1 MKKFQLGPHM
11 NLYKIGFKIKSVII
25 REGIEFAAMNRIK
38 TLIIFIYLYKCQEL
52 NEAVGVIYILSNK
65 TEISPR
71 FMFQFIYVIGIKFI
85 KVKLCDLECYISY
98 ALHTYI
104 IFLELKVVKQ
114 ITDTKSYF
122 LPATHVI
129 KI

>member
-11 NLYKIGFKIKSVII
+11 NLYKIGFLKKSVII
-25 REGIEFAAMNRIK
+25 REGIKFAAMNRIK
-38 TLIIFIYLYKCQEL
+38 TLIFIYLYKCQEL

-71 FMFQFIYVIGIKFI
+71 FMFQCIYVIGIKFT

-104 IFLELKVVKQ
+104 IFLGLKVVKQ

-122 LPATHVI
+122 LPVTYVI

>member
-11 NLYKIGFKIKSVII
+11 NLYIIGFLKKSVII
-25 REGIEFAAMNRIK
+25 REGIKFAAMNRIK
-38 TLIIFIYLYKCQEL
+38 TLIFIYLYKCQEL

-71 FMFQFIYVIGIKFI
+71 FMFQFIYVIGIKFT